1 MTTTNLIAY
10 IGNHGIQARA
20 LPDGRILAEEVFT
33 IIDPVRFAATGQFGP
48 YFAAIDPDIMSNRQW
63 LGY

>member
-1 MTTTNLIAY
+1 MTTANLIAH
-10 IGNHGIQARA
+10 IGNHGIRARE

-33 IIDPVRFAATGQFGP
+33 VIDPVRFAASGQFGP
-48 YFAAIDPDIMSNRQW
+48 YFAAIEANSKAVRDW